1 MFLRL
6 LSIFAIFI
14 VIFAFTIT
22 LFRKDEYKYNKLTKV
37 VSLTHFATPA
47 FDVSYFEP
55 RLRRFQSHYFTPYPT
70 MIGVDRLGL
79 VYKNHYLLKSSYC
92 F

>member
-1 MFLRL
+1 MLLRFLFL
-6 LSIFAIFI
+6 FAVSIMLFTFSLSFLKI
-14 VIFAFTIT
+14 
-22 LFRKDEYKYNKLTKV
+22 DEDKYNKLTKV

-79 VYKNHYLLKSSYC
+79 VYKNHYLLKSS
-92 F
+92 